1 MKMNERNDAHMKK
14 EVYEKKATFGL
25 SLLVFV
31 LATAII
37 LVGILVLGLD
47 AHIPVVFAAAV
58 VLLYGMCLHVPYKDL
73 EHAMIKSI
81 SESTQ
86 VLMIICIIGML
97 VGTWMAAGTVL
108 PIIAPDK
115 STIFPEFSANCG
127 ICCKINSR

>member
-97 VGTWMAAGTVL
+97 VGTWMAAGTV
-108 PIIAPDK
+108 PYIIFWAW
-115 STIFPEFSANCG
+115 S
-127 ICCKINSR
+127 

>member
-86 VLMIICIIGML
+86 VLMCPTSSI
-97 VGTWMAAGTVL
+97 WAW
-108 PIIAPDK
+108 
-115 STIFPEFSANCG
+115 S
-127 ICCKINSR
+127 

>member
-58 VLLYGMCLHVPYKDL
+58 VLLYAC
-73 EHAMIKSI
+73 A
-81 SESTQ
+81 STS
-86 VLMIICIIGML
+86 
-97 VGTWMAAGTVL
+97 
-108 PIIAPDK
+108 PIRIW
-115 STIFPEFSANCG
+115 STP
-127 ICCKINSR
+127 